1 MIKAPPFRD
10 LSAGGHADVSRH
22 STSGGSLE
30 SLASRLAG
38 WLPPLIFFYVLI
50 VWPLVFGD
58 PLPTLADDTLGWLVV
73 EDTYPKSIWKSLAY
87 PVLSLLAF
95 ACLLLTAG
103 YRRIPFLHAGVLLL
117 LAFAAYAFASVAWSV
132 VPSISA
138 LRAALFFAI
147 TLGLVGSVYAA
158 PANAPIVTRLFWV
171 VFLTAVL
178 NTGALFV
185 RERTQLGYSGIYDHK
200 NVFGWVAALVMYFGL
215 YRLVIGDTKERL
227 AAVFMI
233 ATAPIFLILS
243 ESKTSLGLAALSPA
257 LATVLWLGARE
268 FRVSPALVFAVLVV
282 VLAFVFQI
290 GHAAGLW
297 DFHIVNNA
305 IFGNPTLTGR
315 TEIWSFTLGLI
326 WDQPLFGYG
335 YEGVFSTGA
344 DGLVVR
350 KAVGFIRVMPTAHNG
365 YLDIWVQLGIVGLT
379 AVILF
384 ALIALDAIG
393 RLSMVRPDIAWL
405 FLTITL
411 FTLLHNFLES
421 DVFISSNPL
430 SMLTLLAF
438 FMAIRMRAE
447 QDRAFAP

>member
-10 LSAGGHADVSRH
+10 VIAGSHADVSRL
-22 STSGGSLE
+22 SRVGSLE
-30 SLASRLAG
+30 SLASRFAG

-58 PLPTLADDTLGWLVV
+58 PLPTLADDALGWLVV
-73 EDTYPKSIWKSLAY
+73 ENPYPKSIWKSVAY

-95 ACLLLTAG
+95 ACVLLTAG

-117 LAFAAYAFASVAWSV
+117 LAFAAYALASVAWSAA
-132 VPSISA
+132 PSISVM
-138 LRAALFFAI
+138 RAALFLVI
-147 TLGLVGSVYAA
+147 TLGLVCSVNAA

-171 VFLTAVL
+171 AFLTAVL

-200 NVFGWVAALVMYFGL
+200 NVFGWVAAIVMYFGL
-215 YRLVIGDTKERL
+215 YRLVIGDTKERI
-227 AAVFMI
+227 AALFMI
-233 ATAPIFLILS
+233 VAAPVFLVLS
-243 ESKTSLGLAALSPA
+243 ESKTSLGLAAMSPA
-257 LATVLWLGARE
+257 LATVLWLGAR
-268 FRVSPALVFAVLVV
+268 RYQLSPALVFAALVIL
-282 VLAFVFQI
+282 LAFVFQI

-297 DFHIVNNA
+297 DFYIVNNA

-326 WDQPLFGYG
+326 WDKPLFGYG
-335 YEGVFSTGA
+335 YEGVFSTGV

-379 AVILF
+379 AVVLF
-384 ALIALDAIG
+384 ILIALDAIG
-393 RLSMVRPDIAWL
+393 RLAVIRPAIAWL

-411 FTLLHNFLES
+411 FTLLHNCLES
-421 DVFISSNPL
+421 DVLISSNPL
-430 SMLTLLAF
+430 SMLMLLAF

-447 QDRAFAP
+447 QAQVV